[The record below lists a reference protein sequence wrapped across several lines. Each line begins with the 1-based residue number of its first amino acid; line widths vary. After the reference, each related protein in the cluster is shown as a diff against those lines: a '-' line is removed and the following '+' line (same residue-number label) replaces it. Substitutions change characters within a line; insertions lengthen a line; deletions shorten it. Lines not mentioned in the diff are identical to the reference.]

1 MKSKILLTALLASTL
16 FTAVGCGN
24 NSENTSDTS
33 TTTTADPNVVEKVQG
48 NGESWVEEINA
59 LINRVYE
66 DAKVDPIEVPFVNTT
81 YYSAKYFSS
90 NEESGET
97 YYVQVICENE
107 DSMEMSAITNYMNT
121 FTAYYKGEMDFG
133 INEDDY
139 AMYRTYTAYKDLGKA
154 RYLNVSYGL
163 ATLEEENGEINYDDP
178 RLGFGFVLSY
188 RRVIST
194 DGWMGDYLSEWPTA
208 SMKLSLGNAMPEP
221 DFGDK
226 NIQYF
231 GGFNLIPV
239 TFTDG
244 SEGLLEVYIMWCIGS
259 DQTDIDNYLAAL
271 ESDNWEI
278 GYFQNED
285 GSQSEEKYAFNFLT
299 QIVVESFVM
308 GDANMGSGAC
318 FWFYLNDPDSV
329 FTCTE
334 SWPEEVA
341 SAVPAYVEEGIELSY
356 YHTSQATPYGELHM
370 IIVGGVSDNAEADY
384 AALLTSLEFTVSDEV
399 DEYNDAYKYAVS
411 KDSKCEIMF
420 YTDNTGY
427 PGIVGNVLVIQT
439 IYIK

>member
-24 NSENTSDTS
+24 NTDDTSANTS
-33 TTTTADPNVVEKVQG
+33 ADDNVVEKVRG
-48 NGESWVEEINA
+48 NGESWVEEINN

-97 YYVQVICENE
+97 YYVQVICEND
-107 DSMEMSAITNYMNT
+107 DSMEMSTITNYMNT
-121 FTAYYKGEMDFG
+121 FTSYYHNEQGFG

-139 AMYRTYTAYKDLGKA
+139 AMYRTYTAYKELGKA

-163 ATLEEENGEINYDDP
+163 ASLEDENGEINYDNP
-178 RLGFGFVLSY
+178 RLGFGFILSY
-188 RRVIST
+188 RRVISNE
-194 DGWMGDYLSEWPTA
+194 GWMGDYLSEWPTA
-208 SMKLSLGNAMPEP
+208 SMELSLGSAMPEP
-221 DFGDK
+221 DFGNK

-239 TFTDG
+239 KFNDN

-259 DQTDIDNYLAAL
+259 DQTDIDNYLASL
-271 ESDNWEI
+271 EANNWYI
-278 GYFQNED
+278 GYFENED
-285 GSQSEEKYAFNFLT
+285 GSESDEKYAFNFLT

-318 FWFYLNDPDSV
+318 FWFYLNDPNSV
-329 FTCTE
+329 FSHTT

-341 SAVPAYVEEGIELSY
+341 SAVPAYVEEDADLSY
-356 YHTSQATPYGELHM
+356 YHSSQATLYGELHM
-370 IIVGGVSDNAEADY
+370 IIIGEVSDDAEANY
-384 AALLTSLEFTVSDEV
+384 AALLTSLEFTVTDEV
-399 DEYNDAYKYAVS
+399 DEENNAYKYAIS
-411 KDSKCEIMF
+411 KDAKCEIMF
-420 YTDNTGY
+420 YSDSGY